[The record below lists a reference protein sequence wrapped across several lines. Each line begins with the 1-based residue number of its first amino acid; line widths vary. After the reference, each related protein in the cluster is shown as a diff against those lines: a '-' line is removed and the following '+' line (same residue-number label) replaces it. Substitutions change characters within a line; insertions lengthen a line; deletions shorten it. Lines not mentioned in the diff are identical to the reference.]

1 MHYANLPPSADF
13 FLSREKVVLLFCPSP
28 SREKGG
34 HTMEIETDEP
44 IPTASQQA
52 LSGSN
57 AGHLTV
63 DFDSEDANY
72 RAQVDELVRTIESMP
87 FVSKLSQLGAPRPGF
102 QSSLMCYAARGYK
115 SCGCKQRKV
124 VQLTQHRATLL
135 ACLQDLSQQLQASHG
150 QNCIDAAHALAHE
163 QAAAAASRPPAR
175 DENAMASMMHLAQIR
190 SRLEAATKRAVAAN
204 AACLAAEREK
214 DAAQQAVQE
223 LERELQFHCPKRART
238 AQQDDE
244 PTEAVAEWDL
254 STFRREFTR
263 VSGRR
268 NIAITD
274 RQHCIETRRGKY
286 NFLNHPRLGLLGWMA
301 YWSHGVQSIVVAMI
315 VDLIKEL
322 GLTQQVIAGLPE
334 GQEAR
339 AQAATN
345 EHIVDRLK
353 ACLSELK
360 HGQKRQTEEQ
370 RKQYI
375 LLLAAVMP
383 VRARERDSAGWIR
396 RVCERLDVSRG
407 SRNARQYAAE
417 KAIDLR
423 AGFDQA
429 VENSNRPLQEGDT
442 VMAHGDVCVLKEIS
456 KLEVL
461 VCIML
466 ACTWCGAWM

>member
-1 MHYANLPPSADF
+1 
-13 FLSREKVVLLFCPSP
+13 V
-28 SREKGG
+28 
-34 HTMEIETDEP
+34 T
-44 IPTASQQA
+44 QQ
-52 LSGSN
+52 
-57 AGHLTV
+57 
-63 DFDSEDANY
+63 
-72 RAQVDELVRTIESMP
+72 RR
-87 FVSKLSQLGAPRPGF
+87 
-102 QSSLMCYAARGYK
+102 
-115 SCGCKQRKV
+115 
-124 VQLTQHRATLL
+124 TLL
-135 ACLQDLSQQLQASHG
+135 ACLQDLSQHLQASHG
-150 QNCIDAAHALAHE
+150 QNCIDAAHALARE
-163 QAAAAASRPPAR
+163 QAAAAAASRPPAR
-175 DENAMASMMHLAQIR
+175 DENAMASMMHLARIR
-190 SRLEAATKRAVAAN
+190 SRLEAATKRAAQAN
-204 AACLAAEREK
+204 AACLDAEREK

-223 LERELQFHCPKRART
+223 LERELQSHCPKRART
-238 AQQDDE
+238 AEQDDE

-274 RQHCIETRRGKY
+274 RQHCLETRRGKY

-301 YWSHGVQSIVVAMI
+301 YWSHGVQSIVVTMI

-322 GLTQQVIAGLPE
+322 GLGLQVIAGLPE

-375 LLLAAVMP
+375 QILAAVMP

-407 SRNARQYAAE
+407 SRNARQYFLREMAPPGRGCVVWTFGLVSAPSYPCHLSRSQPRALATHANSGAAGLRPPPLFSTINPRLNLH
-417 KAIDLR
+417 AIRSAVRLPR
-423 AGFDQA
+423 ASQPC
-429 VENSNRPLQEGDT
+429 SYP
-442 VMAHGDVCVLKEIS
+442 
-456 KLEVL
+456 
-461 VCIML
+461 
-466 ACTWCGAWM
+466 

>member
-13 FLSREKVVLLFCPSP
+13 FLSREKVFFSSVLLHQE
-28 SREKGG
+28 EKGG
-34 HTMEIETDEP
+34 RTMEMATDET
-44 IPTASQQA
+44 IPTASQQE

-57 AGHLTV
+57 TGHFTV
-63 DFDSEDANY
+63 TYDSEDANY
-72 RAQVDELVRTIESMP
+72 CARVDELVRAIESMP
-87 FVSKLSQLGAPRPGF
+87 FVNQLGQLGGERLCVRA
-102 QSSLMCYAARGYK
+102 SLTCYAAREYS
-115 SCGCKQRKV
+115 SCKCKQSNIV
-124 VQLTQHRATLL
+124 FVTQQRRTLL
-135 ACLQDLSQQLQASHG
+135 ACLQDLSQHLQASHG
-150 QNCIDAAHALAHE
+150 QNCIDAAHALARE
-163 QAAAAASRPPAR
+163 QAAAAAASRPPAR
-175 DENAMASMMHLAQIR
+175 YENAMASMMHLARIR
-190 SRLEAATKRAVAAN
+190 SRLEAATKRAAQAN
-204 AACLAAEREK
+204 AACLDAEREK

-223 LERELQFHCPKRART
+223 LERELQSHCPKRART
-238 AQQDDE
+238 AEQDDE

-274 RQHCIETRRGKY
+274 RQHCLETRRGKY

-301 YWSHGVQSIVVAMI
+301 YWSHGVQSIVVTMI

-322 GLTQQVIAGLPE
+322 GLGLQVIAGLPE

-375 LLLAAVMP
+375 QILAAVMP

-429 VENSNRPLQEGDT
+429 VENSKRPLQDRKS
-442 VMAHGDVCVLKEIS
+442 VV
-456 KLEVL
+456 
-461 VCIML
+461 
-466 ACTWCGAWM
+466 